1 MFFVWVSKMFPS
13 WRCVRASTLGGGLKL
28 KTACKH
34 CIHNFMLG
42 GLDVLKFSA
51 KPNNDRY
58 QASCEDA
65 ILTFLIQRYSF
76 LLHHGLPRTHGMD
89 YQKSHIWC
97 HGLEDET
104 ATIGGVSGYVINCQW
119 RRKQNELR
127 EILTTLNDSV
137 ITLSACAC
145 CGWWQQAGIING
157 WYTFVSEKP

>member
-51 KPNNDRY
+51 KPSNDRY

-65 ILTFLIQRYSF
+65 ILTFLIQKHSF
-76 LLHHGLPRTHGMD
+76 LLHHGLPIMDGMD
-89 YQKSHIWC
+89 YQVAHMKPR
-97 HGLEDET
+97 
-104 ATIGGVSGYVINCQW
+104 IGGWDSDNRGFIRLGY
-119 RRKQNELR
+119 KLSNELR
-127 EILTTLNDSV
+127 EILTSLNGSV

-145 CGWWQQAGIING
+145 CGWWQQADVMMVG
-157 WYTFVSEKP
+157 THSSQKSPSEDI